1 MWVVV
6 AFILAFIV
14 RDLNSQISI
23 LGAFFSWVEDLVTL
37 FLKEFFSGNIY
48 VVSYT
53 FKVFWLRV
61 FLSVKGSPCAS
72 AETGR
77 SLPSSSS
84 SSSVSSSS
92 KPPKQVYSAPIIIS
106 GRKEDFD
113 YLMRLRKENLLF
125 KVIILD
131 RKENQG
137 FKSYI
142 VYFWEK
148 VDLPCEK
155 PSKVVTVLIIAM
167 DDPDSN

>member
-1 MWVVV
+1 MKG
-6 AFILAFIV
+6 
-14 RDLNSQISI
+14 NPC
-23 LGAFFSWVEDLVTL
+23 
-37 FLKEFFSGNIY
+37 EF
-48 VVSYT
+48 T
-53 FKVFWLRV
+53 
-61 FLSVKGSPCAS
+61 
-72 AETGR
+72 ETSR
-77 SLPSSSS
+77 QLPSSSS
-84 SSSVSSSS
+84 SSSVPSSS

-125 KVIILD
+125 KVIVLD
-131 RKENQG
+131 RKENQN

-148 VDLPCEK
+148 VDLPCEN

>member
-1 MWVVV
+1 MS
-6 AFILAFIV
+6 FIV
-14 RDLNSQISI
+14 RDLSCQISI
-23 LGAFFSWVEDLVTL
+23 FDVFFSWVEFLVTL

-53 FKVFWLRV
+53 FKVFWLII
-61 FLSVKGSPCAS
+61 FFSVKGNPRAFI
-72 AETGR
+72 ETSR
-77 SLPSSSS
+77 PLSSSSS
-84 SSSVSSSS
+84 SSSVPSSS
-92 KPPKQVYSAPIIIS
+92 KPQKQVYSAPIIIS

-125 KVIILD
+125 KVIVLD
-131 RKENQG
+131 RKENQN

-148 VDLPCEK
+148 VDLPCEN